1 MKLSIFNLFRENLL
15 GSNFKHQFYI
25 NCLSPDEKHK
35 YNLLAKSEIILQ
47 YNDDFI
53 CAEQYMKIIRCF
65 EHIRRK
71 FSKNIGL
78 NDE

>member
-1 MKLSIFNLFRENLL
+1 MKNTNISNLAE
-15 GSNFKHQFYI
+15 
-25 NCLSPDEKHK
+25 
-35 YNLLAKSEIILQ
+35 SEIILQ

-78 NDE
+78 NNE